1 MRLSDIAHQDM
12 FPNIVR
18 WLAKHG
24 DADPDIAK
32 VVGGNAMRVR
42 AEVWCQNEAAARRP

>member
-12 FPNIVR
+12 FPNIV
-18 WLAKHG
+18 LAKHG

-32 VVGGNAMRVR
+32 VVGGNAMRVL